1 MKKNFYKEYERNK
14 MIAKE
19 YKENNKIIIEKANF
33 STKLLNY
40 LIAFVKTIVNLLFF
54 LLVLTLLSVG
64 ATFIFNFIIQTNLM
78 W

>member
-78 W
+78 